1 MLYKTI
7 SCHVSDFMTSTKPP
21 AHVLQDLES
30 IRQVLDKS
38 RNTVTPSSADG
49 IPILSDVIAPSAERL
64 KAIPPLLDQIVP
76 DAIEDVIPQEPRDDL
91 ARVRLRQEAPAI
103 LQELLDEELPRL
115 EAELQR
121 RLAQRLDELLQRP

>member
-1 MLYKTI
+1 
-7 SCHVSDFMTSTKPP
+7 MTSTKPP
-21 AHVLQDLES
+21 AHVLQDLEA

-38 RNTVTPSSADG
+38 RTAVHPSSADG

-76 DAIEDVIPQEPRDDL
+76 DVIEDATPSAPHEDL
-91 ARVRLRQEAPAI
+91 AQVRLRQEAPAI
-103 LQELLDEELPRL
+103 LQELLDEQLPRL

-121 RLAQRLDELLQRP
+121 RLQQRLEELLQRP

>member
-1 MLYKTI
+1 
-7 SCHVSDFMTSTKPP
+7 MTSAKPP
-21 AHVLQDLES
+21 AHVLQDLEA

-38 RNTVTPSSADG
+38 RNAVQPSSNDG

-76 DAIEDVIPQEPRDDL
+76 DAIEDVIPQQPRDDL
-91 ARVRLRQEAPAI
+91 VRVRLRQEAPAI

-121 RLAQRLDELLQRP
+121 RLQQRLDELLQRP

>member
-1 MLYKTI
+1 MLYRTI

-21 AHVLQDLES
+21 AHVLQDLEA

-38 RNTVTPSSADG
+38 RNAVTPSSADG

-76 DAIEDVIPQEPRDDL
+76 DAIEDVSPQEPRDDL

-103 LQELLDEELPRL
+103 LKELLDEELPRL

-121 RLAQRLDELLQRP
+121 RLAQRLDDLLQRP

>member
-1 MLYKTI
+1 MLYRTI

-21 AHVLQDLES
+21 AHVLQDLEA

-38 RNTVTPSSADG
+38 RNAVHPSSVDG

-76 DAIEDVIPQEPRDDL
+76 DVIEEVTPSAPHEDL
-91 ARVRLRQEAPAI
+91 AQVRLRQEAPAI
-103 LQELLDEELPRL
+103 LQALLDEQLPRL

-121 RLAQRLDELLQRP
+121 RLQQRLEELLQRP

>member
-1 MLYKTI
+1 
-7 SCHVSDFMTSTKPP
+7 MTSAKPP
-21 AHVLQDLES
+21 AHVLQDLEA

-38 RNTVTPSSADG
+38 RNAVQPSSADG

-121 RLAQRLDELLQRP
+121 RLQQRLDELLQRP

>member
-1 MLYKTI
+1 
-7 SCHVSDFMTSTKPP
+7 MTSPKPP
-21 AHVLQDLES
+21 AHVLQDLEA

-38 RNTVTPSSADG
+38 RNAVQPSSADG

-103 LQELLDEELPRL
+103 LQELLDEELPHL

-121 RLAQRLDELLQRP
+121 RLQQRLEELLQRP

>member
-1 MLYKTI
+1 
-7 SCHVSDFMTSTKPP
+7 MTSTKPP
-21 AHVLQDLES
+21 AHVLQDLEA

-38 RNTVTPSSADG
+38 RNTVQPSSADG

-76 DAIEDVIPQEPRDDL
+76 ESIEDVTPSAPREDL
-91 ARVRLRQEAPAI
+91 AHVRLRQEAPAI
-103 LQELLDEELPRL
+103 LQELLNEQLPRL

-121 RLAQRLDELLQRP
+121 RLAQRLEELLQRS

>member
-1 MLYKTI
+1 MP
-7 SCHVSDFMTSTKPP
+7 MTSAKPP
-21 AHVLQDLES
+21 AHVLQDLEA

-38 RNTVTPSSADG
+38 RNAVQPSSSDG

-76 DAIEDVIPQEPRDDL
+76 DAIEDVIPQQPRDDL

-121 RLAQRLDELLQRP
+121 RLQQRLDELLQRP